1 MLIDYIF
8 IPEGNT
14 KTMGELKKED
24 PTKAT
29 KAWGNAEKN
38 FIFFIYKHR
47 DSAFTIRKR
56 ISSHKYNNFFYSSI

>member
-38 FIFFIYKHR
+38 FVKWLINK
-47 DSAFTIRKR
+47 
-56 ISSHKYNNFFYSSI
+56 